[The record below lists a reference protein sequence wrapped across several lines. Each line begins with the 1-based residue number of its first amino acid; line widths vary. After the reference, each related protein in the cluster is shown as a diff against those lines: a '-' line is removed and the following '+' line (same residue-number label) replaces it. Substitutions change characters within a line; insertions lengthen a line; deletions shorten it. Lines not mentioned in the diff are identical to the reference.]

1 MPTIPSSHVDS
12 FSWLSGLRR
21 AALALVPLL
30 VPLGAALLAGA
41 RPAEATVIAKT
52 FIFSASSFSPAAPTT
67 PVNGSVTVTWNNAA
81 NILTDTT
88 AGITLNNLN
97 ISLGSAIAFNYF
109 VAAGAL
115 TDVLVI
121 GGIANGVLGVSAG
134 TNDLFLRIT
143 GVSTATP
150 GFNFFQYTPAG
161 TSQFFGASSGTV
173 TSTNFTAAPEPMTLA
188 LLTPA
193 LLGLAAARRR
203 R

>member
-1 MPTIPSSHVDS
+1 MPTVPSPHVDS
-12 FSWLSGLRR
+12 FSWLSGLRP

-81 NILTDTT
+81 DIPTDTT
-88 AGITLNNLN
+88 AGITLNSLN

-109 VAAGAL
+109 VASGPF
-115 TDVLVI
+115 TDLLLI
-121 GGIANGVLGVSAG
+121 GGLANGAGGINAG
-134 TNDLFLRIT
+134 TNDFFLRIP
-143 GVSTATP
+143 GASTATP
-150 GFNFFQYTPAG
+150 VFSAFQYTTAG
-161 TSQFFGASSGTV
+161 TSQFFVASSGTV